1 MPQATNQPPTYAWPR
16 FWIPLGGPLDLSDAG
31 FLSDPTDS
39 HGPDRPVT
47 LAALESRR
55 SLALL
60 GEPGIGKSTTLKEE
74 ADRIEAL
81 SKDGVLQSSYVD
93 LRSFSNEAFLFQ
105 RVFENEKMTR
115 WKSDGSRLFLH
126 LDSLDEALLRIDS
139 IANLIASELPNLPTD
154 RLSIRIACRTAVWPA
169 ETLGSALTNIFGEQ
183 AGAFELAPLRRADIF
198 TALDAHGIPPEGFM
212 RALFAAHARPF
223 AIKPLTLRMLLAV
236 YEQDG
241 ALPDSSIELYERG
254 CLALCEESN
263 KSRRE
268 TGRRGRLNAGQR
280 RRLAGRMAA
289 ATILGNR
296 FAIWTGLESECPEED
311 ITVPALAGSEETGD
325 FASFVASD
333 DDVRET
339 LDTGLFGS
347 HGEQRMGWAHR
358 GYGEFLAAHYL
369 HVRHVPAATILKAVR
384 HPAGGLIPQL
394 AGVAAWAASL
404 DDAVRSALIAEDP
417 VALLG
422 GDLSGLRD
430 EDKIAI
436 LKSLLDA
443 VEKKRVTDSVYM
455 HSEIY
460 AKLKHAGLADEL
472 RPFVVDTKLNPTTR
486 RLALLVAEKCG
497 LSELQPELL
506 RVIMDETNH
515 PQVRSGAL
523 SALKTCGDA
532 DVPAQILPFA
542 EGNANAQDPND
553 EIKGAALEL
562 LWPDHITADRL
573 FQLLTPTADN
583 FFGAYAHFQMAL
595 PESLKGKDLLP
606 ALRWATNA
614 AAGNGRSGNA
624 HARRLADAVMFKVW
638 PVFERPDLTDP
649 FVDNIAARLRNHGP
663 LFLGLDHKEQT
674 AFLETLRSDHARR
687 RTFLTA
693 LCKRNLPPIE
703 AYNFQRAEFVGS
715 TDLKWLLSLA
725 PRDEFDARD
734 IETETLFN
742 LIDRA
747 FDNQKVDH
755 VEALAA
761 AMERSSLVRTRY
773 GQWFEP
779 IRLDSQAARDGRRLQ
794 AQWRALDDNL
804 PPPVEPDPPKRVRT
818 LLADAEAGRWQAW
831 WHLTLVMALTPKSRG
846 FGDELDYLIVTTPGW
861 SEADEDVRARIV
873 AGAERYLPAADTSVD
888 DWLGH
893 RPMPIYQ
900 NAVAG
905 LRAMVLLKQIS
916 PEGYGRITQE
926 TWRKWA
932 PAIVGLPRHG
942 TDAERSPDVSSI
954 LVDAIEHAPE
964 EFVSA
969 VRTIIH
975 LEREDVRK
983 PGTNQIGSPYHI
995 LHDLA
1000 GCWQNDTL
1008 RDAIFEELRDQE
1020 NTPAEVA
1027 SFLDALLCAS
1037 FEPALD
1043 HALGLLANSDAS
1055 THDRDYAIVD
1065 VLLRREPVRSWTAIR
1080 IAMESDDGL
1089 AKRIVTRVA
1098 MHFDFGSPFYRDLG
1112 EQDIAALFKLV
1123 TRLFPPRQD
1132 GERATGFVGALDSVG
1147 YLRDGLPRHLAGMGT
1162 ATAVTVLNELI
1173 VDHPQLTHLAY
1184 ELALAQRAMRLA
1196 TWSPMSPKEVLALA
1210 DKPTLKLVNTAGD
1223 LCDVLTEALAKFAG
1237 SLHGAQ
1243 TPVRDLW
1250 DRQSSKSVF
1259 RPIDENGFSD
1269 VVARFLQAE
1278 LAHAGIFANREVEV
1292 SRVPGAPVGRRT
1304 DILINAVRRRP
1315 GGEAF
1320 DPITAVIEAK
1330 GCWNSEL
1337 FTALEAQLVREYMVR
1352 LRAQAGVYLVGW
1364 FEADKWDSSDGRR
1377 KTVPKM
1383 SVDDVRA
1390 KLEGQAAGLPEGIIV
1405 RPVVVECRT
1414 PA

>member
-1 MPQATNQPPTYAWPR
+1 MPQATNQPSTYAWPR

-31 FLSDPTDS
+31 FLSDPNDS
-39 HGPDRPVT
+39 HAPDRPVT

-81 SKDGVLQSSYVD
+81 SMDGVLQSSYVD
-93 LRSFSNEAFLFQ
+93 LRSFSSEAFLFQ
-105 RVFENEKMTR
+105 RVFENEKMKR
-115 WKSDGSRLFLH
+115 WKSDGSHLFLH

-198 TALDAHGIPPEGFM
+198 TALDAHGISPEGFM

-223 AIKPLTLRMLLAV
+223 AIKPLTLKMLLAV

-241 ALPDSSIELYERG
+241 ALPESSIELYERG

-263 KSRRE
+263 KSRRD

-280 RRLAGRMAA
+280 MRLAGRMAA

-339 LDTGLFGS
+339 LDTGLFGA

-358 GYGEFLAAHYL
+358 GYGEFLVAHYL
-369 HVRHVPAATILKAVR
+369 HLRHVPAATILKAVR

-394 AGVAAWAASL
+394 SGVAAWAASL
-404 DDAVRSALIAEDP
+404 DDEVRAALIAEDP

-422 GDLSGLRD
+422 GDLSGLGD
-430 EDKIAI
+430 EDKAAI

-443 VEKKRVTDSVYM
+443 VENKRVTDSVYK

-472 RPFVVDTKLNPTTR
+472 RPFVVDTKLSPTTR
-486 RLALLVAEKCG
+486 RLALLVAEKCK

-515 PQVRSGAL
+515 PQVRSGAI

-542 EGNANAQDPND
+542 EGKAKAQDPND
-553 EIKGAALEL
+553 EFKGAALEL

-573 FQLLTPTADN
+573 FQLLTPTADL
-583 FFGAYAHFQMAL
+583 FFGTYARFLITL
-595 PESLKGKDLLP
+595 PESLKDEDLLP

-614 AAGNGRSGNA
+614 MAGSGRSGNA
-624 HARRLADAVMFKVW
+624 HARRLADAIMFKVW
-638 PVFERPDLTDP
+638 PIFERADLTDP
-649 FVDNIAARLRNHGP
+649 FVDDIAARLRNHGP
-663 LFLGLDHKEQT
+663 LFLGLDHKEQA
-674 AFLETLRSDHARR
+674 AFREKLLTDDARR

-693 LCKRNLPPIE
+693 LCKRAFPPIE
-703 AYNFQRAEFVGS
+703 AYNFHRAEFVLAA
-715 TDLKWLLSLA
+715 DLEWLLSLA
-725 PRDEFDARD
+725 PKDENDAQD

-742 LIDRA
+742 LVERA
-747 FDNQKVDH
+747 FDMQKVDH

-761 AMERSSLVRTRY
+761 AMEHSSLVRARY

-779 IRLDSQAARDGRRLQ
+779 VRLDSQAAKDARRLQ

-804 PPPVEPDPPKRVRT
+804 PPPVEPDPPKRVRA
-818 LLADAEAGRWQAW
+818 LLADAEAGSWQAW
-831 WHLTLVMALTPKSRG
+831 CHLALVLALTPESRG
-846 FGDELDYLIVTTPGW
+846 YGDDLDYFIATTPGW
-861 SEADEDVRARIV
+861 SEADKDVRARIV

-893 RPMPIYQ
+893 RPMTIPFCAI
-900 NAVAG
+900 AA
-905 LRAMVLLKQIS
+905 LRAIVLLKQVS
-916 PEGYGRITQE
+916 PGGYGRIAET

-932 PAIVGLPRHG
+932 PVIVGLPRHG
-942 TDAERSPDVSSI
+942 TEAERSPDIGSI

-969 VRTIIH
+969 VRTIIR
-975 LEREDVRK
+975 LEREDERK

-995 LHDLA
+995 LHDLDE
-1000 GCWQNDTL
+1000 CWHNEML
-1008 RDAIFEELRDQE
+1008 RDAIFEELRDPE
-1020 NTPAEVA
+1020 NTPAEYA
-1027 SFLDALLCAS
+1027 SFLDALLRAG

-1043 HALGLLANSDAS
+1043 HALGLLANCDAS
-1055 THDRDYAIVD
+1055 KHDRDYAIVD
-1065 VLLRREPVRSWTAIR
+1065 VLLRLESVRSWTAIR
-1080 IAMESDDGL
+1080 TTMESDDDL
-1089 AKRIVTRVA
+1089 ARRIVTRVA
-1098 MHFDFGSPFYRDLG
+1098 MHFDFGSPFYHDLG
-1112 EQDIAALFKLV
+1112 EYDIAALFKLV

-1132 GERATGFVGALDSVG
+1132 GERATGFVGSLDSVG

-1210 DKPTLKLVNTAGD
+1210 DKPTLILVNTARD
-1223 LCDVLTEALAKFAG
+1223 LCDVLTKALAKFAG

-1250 DRQSSKSVF
+1250 DRQGSKSVF

-1269 VVARFLQAE
+1269 VVARFLQTE

-1320 DPITAVIEAK
+1320 DSITAVIEAK
-1330 GCWNSEL
+1330 GCWNDEL

-1364 FEADKWDSSDGRR
+1364 FDADKWDPADGRR

-1390 KLEGQAAGLPEGIIV
+1390 KLEGQAAVLPEGIIV

>member
-16 FWIPLGGPLDLSDAG
+16 FWIRLGGPLDLSDAG

-47 LAALESRR
+47 LAALQGRR

-74 ADRIEAL
+74 ADRVGAL
-81 SKDGVLQSSYVD
+81 ATEGVLQSRYVD
-93 LRSFSNEAFLFQ
+93 LRSFSSEAFLFQ

-115 WKSDGSRLFLH
+115 WKNDGSHLFLH

-183 AGAFELAPLRRADIF
+183 ARALELAPLRRADVF
-198 TALDAHGIPPEGFM
+198 TALDAHGIPAEGFM

-263 KSRRE
+263 KSRRD

-280 RRLAGRMAA
+280 MRLAGRMAA

-296 FAIWTGLESECPEED
+296 FAIWTGLDSECPEAD
-311 ITVPALAGSEETGD
+311 ITVPALAGSEEAAD

-339 LDTGLFGS
+339 LNTGLFGA
-347 HGEQRMGWAHR
+347 HGEQQMGWAHR
-358 GYGEFLAAHYL
+358 GCGEFLAARYL
-369 HVRHVPAATILKAVR
+369 HTRHVPAATILKAVR

-394 AGVAAWAASL
+394 SGVAAWSASL
-404 DDAVRSALIAEDP
+404 DDAVRAALIAEDP

-422 GDLSGLRD
+422 GDLSGLGD
-430 EDKIAI
+430 EDKTAI
-436 LKSLLDA
+436 LRSLLDA
-443 VEKKRVTDSVYM
+443 VERKRVTDSVYK
-455 HSEIY
+455 HSETY
-460 AKLKHAGLADEL
+460 AKLNHAGLADEL
-472 RPFVVDTKLNPTTR
+472 RPFVVDPKLSPTTR
-486 RLALLVAEKCG
+486 RLALLVAEKCR
-497 LSELQPELL
+497 LTELQPELL
-506 RVIMDETNH
+506 QVVLDETNH
-515 PQVRSGAL
+515 PQVRSGAI

-532 DVPAQILPFA
+532 SVPAQMIPFA
-542 EGNANAQDPND
+542 EGKAKAQDPND

-562 LWPDHITADRL
+562 LWPDHIAADRL
-573 FQLLTPTADN
+573 FPLLTPTADM
-583 FFGAYAHFQMAL
+583 FFGTYARFLTTL
-595 PESLKGKDLLP
+595 PESLKDEDLLA

-614 AAGNGRSGNA
+614 VVGKGRSGNA
-624 HARRLADAVMFKVW
+624 HARGVADAIMFKVW
-638 PVFERPDLTDP
+638 PIFERAGLTEP
-649 FVDNIAARLRNHGP
+649 LVDNIAARLRNHGP
-663 LFLGLDHKEQT
+663 LFLGLDHKEQA
-674 AFLETLRSDHARR
+674 AFRDRLLSDDARR
-687 RTFLTA
+687 RMFLTA
-693 LCKRNLPPIE
+693 LCKRAIPEIE
-703 AYNFQRAEFVGS
+703 AYNFHRAEFVLAA
-715 TDLKWLLSLA
+715 DLGWLLSLA
-725 PRDEFDARD
+725 PKDENDTQD
-734 IETETLFN
+734 IESETVFSLVE
-742 LIDRA
+742 RA
-747 FDNQKVDH
+747 FDMQKVDH
-755 VEALAA
+755 VEALSA
-761 AMERSSLVRTRY
+761 AMERSPLVRARY
-773 GQWFEP
+773 GLWFQP
-779 IRLDSQAARDGRRLQ
+779 VRLDSQAAKDGRRLQ

-804 PPPVEPDPPKRVRT
+804 PPPVEPDPPKRVRA
-818 LLADAEAGRWQAW
+818 LLAGAEAGSWQAW
-831 WHLTLVMALTPKSRG
+831 WRLTLVLALTPKSRG
-846 FGDELDYLIVTTPGW
+846 YGGELDYFIITSPGW
-861 SEADEDVRARIV
+861 NEAGEDVRARIV
-873 AGAERYLPAADTSVD
+873 AGAERYLSAAETSLD

-893 RPMPIYQ
+893 RPMTIYH

-905 LRAMVLLKQIS
+905 LRAMLLLKQVS
-916 PEGYGRITQE
+916 SEVYGRITAE

-932 PAIVGLPRHG
+932 PVIVGLPRHG
-942 TDAERSPDVSSI
+942 TDAERSADVRSI
-954 LVDAIEHAPE
+954 LVDAIGHAPE

-969 VRTIIH
+969 VRTIIR

-983 PGTNQIGSPYHI
+983 PGANQIGSPYHI
-995 LHDLA
+995 LHDLD
-1000 GCWQNDTL
+1000 GCWHNDML
-1008 RDAIFEELRDQE
+1008 RDAIFRKLLDPE
-1020 NTPAEVA
+1020 NTPAEYA
-1027 SFLDALLCAS
+1027 SFLDALLLAGVQ
-1037 FEPALD
+1037 PALD
-1043 HALGLLANSDAS
+1043 HALGLLATRDAS
-1055 THDRDYAIVD
+1055 KRDRDYAIAE

-1080 IAMESDDGL
+1080 TAMESDDEL

-1112 EQDIAALFKLV
+1112 EHDIAALFRLV

-1132 GERATGFVGALDSVG
+1132 GERATGFVGTLDSIG
-1147 YLRDGLPRHLAGMGT
+1147 YLRDGLPRHLAEMGT
-1162 ATAVTVLNELI
+1162 TTSVTVLNELI

-1196 TWSPMSPKEVLALA
+1196 TWSPMSPKEVLALV
-1210 DKPTLKLVNTAGD
+1210 DKPTLKLVNTARD
-1223 LCDVLTEALAKFAG
+1223 LCDVLTEALAKFAI

-1250 DRQSSKSVF
+1250 DRQGSTSVF

-1269 VVARFLQAE
+1269 VVVRFLQSE

-1292 SRVPGAPVGRRT
+1292 GRVPGAPVGKRT

-1320 DPITAVIEAK
+1320 DPITAVLETK
-1330 GCWNSEL
+1330 GCWNDEL
-1337 FTALEAQLVREYMVR
+1337 FTALEAQLVCEYMVR
-1352 LRAQAGVYLVGW
+1352 LRAQAGVFLVGW
-1364 FEADKWDSSDGRR
+1364 FETDKWDPTDGRR
-1377 KTVPKM
+1377 RTIPKM
-1383 SVDDVRA
+1383 SIDDVRA

-1405 RPVVVECRT
+1405 RPVVVECRA